1 MEVKMLIESWTGEL
15 IGKMHI
21 SEVRIDE
28 LAKEAGFSKG
38 YISMILNCKKKPP
51 GARERLE
58 AAFERIIERRSA

>member
-1 MEVKMLIESWTGEL
+1 MLEVWTGVL
-15 IGKMHI
+15 IGRMHVH
-21 SEVRIDE
+21 EVRIQD
-28 LAKEAGFSKG
+28 LAEEAGYSKG